1 MAGAL
6 NCMISSTL
14 SHADLLTPYKKLK
27 GSCWKCRPWFVQ
39 QLHDGYGRRKHA
51 IVAAAASS
59 SSSSSSSTTST
70 TARPPPNTDYAYM
83 ENEDSVKLACPV
95 CYQPLVQ
102 TGRKGLH
109 PLVVDAS
116 SFRCESCHKPYMS
129 MTGIIDLTISGGAQD
144 LEEALPSG
152 VALFQNPLLAY
163 VYERGYR
170 DVFDIFNFPGYNEEF
185 KMAQVFLKSAK
196 GGTILDVSCGGGGFT
211 QRFLISG
218 DYETVIA
225 SDYSEAM
232 LENCRGFLEKD
243 SAVDSKKVVLI
254 RADVARLPFATSSL
268 AAVHAGAAIHCWPQP
283 TMSVA
288 EICRVLK
295 PGGVFVAST
304 FLVPI
309 PPSPLAG
316 IFMPIR
322 RTIMQLGLPFQWWT
336 ESEVRGITEACGLVG
351 WQSIRRGAYIVF
363 AVHKPV

>member
-1 MAGAL
+1 
-6 NCMISSTL
+6 
-14 SHADLLTPYKKLK
+14 
-27 GSCWKCRPWFVQ
+27 
-39 QLHDGYGRRKHA
+39 
-51 IVAAAASS
+51 
-59 SSSSSSSTTST
+59 
-70 TARPPPNTDYAYM
+70 
-83 ENEDSVKLACPV
+83 
-95 CYQPLVQ
+95 
-102 TGRKGLH
+102 
-109 PLVVDAS
+109 
-116 SFRCESCHKPYMS
+116 MS

-211 QRFLISG
+211 RRFLISG
-218 DYETVIA
+218 NYETVIA

-268 AAVHAGAAIHCWPQP
+268 TAVHAGAAIHCWPQP
-283 TMSVA
+283 TTSVA

-309 PPSPLAG
+309 PPPPLAG
-316 IFMPIR
+316 IFTPIR

-351 WQSIRRGAYIVF
+351 WQSIRRGAYLVF